1 MKHAVI
7 FGIVLGLAAA
17 CASKKTLSTADALKD
32 LNSRYEGR
40 IGKAR
45 KAELVEEFG
54 QADWCEQK
62 PGGTETCRFY
72 RQMGTIWKGDKE
84 NRTRYDSYDEVV
96 AEFDPQGIMRDYKA
110 RSQR

>member
-1 MKHAVI
+1 MKKATI
-7 FGIVLGLAAA
+7 LATTLLLAA
-17 CASKKTLSTADALKD
+17 CAGKKTVSTSDALKE
-32 LNSRYEGR
+32 LNQRYEAR
-40 IGKAR
+40 VGKAY

-72 RQMGTIWKGDKE
+72 RRVGTIWKGDKE
-84 NRTRYDSYDEVV
+84 NRTRYETYDEVV
-96 AEFDPQGIMRDYKA
+96 ADFDPQGLLRDYKA